1 MAKLGFIGAGTIT
14 DAVVQGL
21 HAAGNTKHDIHLSPR
36 SEARSRALA
45 ARYERVI
52 REDSNEAVVAE
63 SDIVFLAVRPQQ
75 MPELVGLRFRAEQT
89 VVSFL
94 AGTPIDQLLPFV
106 APAARLVRVVP
117 LPCIGLGQ
125 GPILMMP
132 SDPTVEALFGKLGDL
147 IVLTDEANFASVSA
161 ITGLM
166 SSHFELQ
173 NVALDWLKTQSV
185 PEGQAALY
193 IRSLFAGLGAIGLAA
208 DRAGRSIDV
217 AEYETR
223 GRLNEAGR
231 AHLGSRCGGRKP
243 FRRAAPGGSD
253 CTRAE
258 PQCAARHHGRTD
270 SGARGRGDAK
280 GPSAHPP
287 ARRG

>member
-1 MAKLGFIGAGTIT
+1 MASLGFIGTGAIT

-21 HAAGNTKHDIHLSPR
+21 HAVGNTKHEIHLSPR

-52 REDSNEAVVAE
+52 REDSNEAVVAK

-94 AGTPIDQLLPFV
+94 AGTPIDQLRPFV

-117 LPCIGLGQ
+117 LPCIGLGH

-173 NVALDWLKTQSV
+173 NVALDWLKTQKV
-185 PEGQAALY
+185 PDAQAALY
-193 IRSLFAGLGAIGLAA
+193 VRSFFAGLGAIGLAA
-208 DRAGRSIDV
+208 GRAGQSIDV
-217 AEYETR
+217 ADYETR
-223 GRLNEAGR
+223 GGLNEA
-231 AHLGSRCGGRKP
+231 C
-243 FRRAAPGGSD
+243 
-253 CTRAE
+253 
-258 PQCAARHHGRTD
+258 RT
-270 SGARGRGDAK
+270 SAQGRGLVRA
-280 GPSAHPP
+280 S
-287 ARRG
+287 R

>member
-1 MAKLGFIGAGTIT
+1 MASLGFIGTGAIT

-21 HAAGNTKHDIHLSPR
+21 NAAGNTEHDIHLSPR

-52 REDSNEAVVAE
+52 REETNAAVVAK

-75 MPELVGLRFRAEQT
+75 MPELVGLRFRAEQI

-94 AGTPIDQLLPFV
+94 AGTPIDQLRPFV

-161 ITGLM
+161 VTGLM

-173 NVALDWLKTQSV
+173 NVALDWLKTQRV
-185 PEGQAALY
+185 PDGQAALY
-193 IRSLFAGLGAIGLAA
+193 VRSFFAGLGAIGLAA
-208 DRAGRSIDV
+208 GRAGQSIDV
-217 AEYETR
+217 ADYETR
-223 GRLNEAGR
+223 GGLNEACR
-231 AHLGSRCGGRKP
+231 IQL
-243 FRRAAPGGSD
+243 
-253 CTRAE
+253 
-258 PQCAARHHGRTD
+258 
-270 SGARGRGDAK
+270 SGAGWFGQVNEALRAIRARGDALSEATK
-280 GPSAHPP
+280 TG
-287 ARRG
+287 

>member
-1 MAKLGFIGAGTIT
+1 MASLGFIGTGAIT

-21 HAAGNTKHDIHLSPR
+21 NAAGNTEHDIHLSPR

-52 REDSNEAVVAE
+52 REETNAAVVAK

-75 MPELVGLRFRAEQT
+75 MPELVGLRFRAEQI

-94 AGTPIDQLLPFV
+94 AGTPIDQLRPFV

-173 NVALDWLKTQSV
+173 NVALDWLKTQKV
-185 PEGQAALY
+185 PDGQAALY
-193 IRSLFAGLGAIGLAA
+193 VRSFFAGLGAIGLAA
-208 DRAGRSIDV
+208 GRAGQSIDV
-217 AEYETR
+217 ADYETR
-223 GRLNEAGR
+223 GGLNEACR
-231 AHLGSRCGGRKP
+231 IQL
-243 FRRAAPGGSD
+243 
-253 CTRAE
+253 
-258 PQCAARHHGRTD
+258 
-270 SGARGRGDAK
+270 SGAGWFGQVNEALRAIRARGDALSEATK
-280 GPSAHPP
+280 TG
-287 ARRG
+287 

>member
-1 MAKLGFIGAGTIT
+1 MPSLGFIGTGVIT

-21 HAAGNTKHDIHLSPR
+21 RAVGNTKHEIHLSPR

-45 ARYERVI
+45 ARYGRVI
-52 REDSNEAVVAE
+52 REDSNEAVVAK

-94 AGTPIDQLLPFV
+94 AGTPIDQLRPFV

-117 LPCIGLGQ
+117 LPCIGLGH

-132 SDPTVEALFGKLGDL
+132 SDPTIEALFGKLGDL

-173 NVALDWLKTQSV
+173 NVALNWLKTQKV
-185 PEGQAALY
+185 PDAQAALY
-193 IRSLFAGLGAIGLAA
+193 VRSFFAGMGAIGLAA
-208 DRAGRSIDV
+208 GRAGQSIDV
-217 AEYETR
+217 ADYETR
-223 GRLNEAGR
+223 GGLNEACR
-231 AHLGSRCGGRKP
+231 TQL
-243 FRRAAPGGSD
+243 RRAGWFGQVDEALRAIQSRGGALSQE
-253 CTRAE
+253 TKT
-258 PQCAARHHGRTD
+258 G
-270 SGARGRGDAK
+270 
-280 GPSAHPP
+280 
-287 ARRG
+287 

>member
-1 MAKLGFIGAGTIT
+1 MASLGFIGTGAIT

-21 HAAGNTKHDIHLSPR
+21 HAAGNTKHEIHLSPR

-52 REDSNEAVVAE
+52 REDSNEAVVAK

-75 MPELVGLRFRAEQT
+75 MPKLVGLRFRAEQT

-94 AGTPIDQLLPFV
+94 AGTPIDQLRPFV

-173 NVALDWLKTQSV
+173 NVALEWLKTQKV
-185 PEGQAALY
+185 PDGQAALY
-193 IRSLFAGLGAIGLAA
+193 VRSFFAGLGAIGLAA
-208 DRAGRSIDV
+208 GRAGQSIDV
-217 AEYETR
+217 AGYETR
-223 GRLNEAGR
+223 GGLNEACR
-231 AHLGSRCGGRKP
+231 IQL
-243 FRRAAPGGSD
+243 
-253 CTRAE
+253 
-258 PQCAARHHGRTD
+258 
-270 SGARGRGDAK
+270 SGAGWFGQVNEALRAIRARGDALSEAAK
-280 GPSAHPP
+280 TG
-287 ARRG
+287 

>member
-1 MAKLGFIGAGTIT
+1 MASLGFIGAGTIT

-21 HAAGNTKHDIHLSPR
+21 HAAGHRKHDIHLSPR

-75 MPELVGLRFRAEQT
+75 MPELVGLRFREEQT

-94 AGTPIDQLLPFV
+94 AGTPIDQLRPFV

-117 LPCIGLGQ
+117 LPSIGLGQ

-173 NVALDWLKTQSV
+173 NVALDWLKTQKV
-185 PEGQAALY
+185 PDGQAALY
-193 IRSLFAGLGAIGLAA
+193 VRSFFAGLGAIGLAA
-208 DRAGRSIDV
+208 GRAGQSIDV
-217 AEYETR
+217 ADYETR
-223 GRLNEAGR
+223 GGLNETCRIQLSGVGWFGQINEALR
-231 AHLGSRCGGRKP
+231 AI
-243 FRRAAPGGSD
+243 RA
-253 CTRAE
+253 
-258 PQCAARHHGRTD
+258 
-270 SGARGRGDAK
+270 RGDALSEATK
-280 GPSAHPP
+280 
-287 ARRG
+287 RG

>member
-1 MAKLGFIGAGTIT
+1 MGAGNEDCSPMARLGFIGAGTIT

-52 REDSNEAVVAE
+52 REDSNEAVVAK

-94 AGTPIDQLLPFV
+94 AGTPIDQLRPFV

-132 SDPTVEALFGKLGDL
+132 SDPTVEAMFGKLGDL

-173 NVALDWLKTQSV
+173 NVALDWLKTQEV
-185 PEGQAALY
+185 PDGQAALY
-193 IRSLFAGLGAIGLAA
+193 VRSFFAGLGAIGLAA
-208 DRAGRSIDV
+208 GRAGQSIDV
-217 AEYETR
+217 ADYETR
-223 GRLNEAGR
+223 GGLNEACR
-231 AHLGSRCGGRKP
+231 IQL
-243 FRRAAPGGSD
+243 
-253 CTRAE
+253 
-258 PQCAARHHGRTD
+258 
-270 SGARGRGDAK
+270 SGAGWFGQVNEALRAIRARGDALSEATK
-280 GPSAHPP
+280 TG
-287 ARRG
+287 

>member
-1 MAKLGFIGAGTIT
+1 MGAGNEDCSPMARLGFIGAGTIT

-45 ARYERVI
+45 ARYEGVI
-52 REDSNEAVVAE
+52 REDSNEAVVAK

-94 AGTPIDQLLPFV
+94 AGTPIDQLRPFV
-106 APAARLVRVVP
+106 APAARLIRVVP

-173 NVALDWLKTQSV
+173 NVALDWLKTQEV
-185 PEGQAALY
+185 PDGQAALY
-193 IRSLFAGLGAIGLAA
+193 VRSFFAGLGAIGLAA
-208 DRAGRSIDV
+208 GRAGQSIDV
-217 AEYETR
+217 ADYETR
-223 GRLNEAGR
+223 GGLNEACR
-231 AHLGSRCGGRKP
+231 IQL
-243 FRRAAPGGSD
+243 
-253 CTRAE
+253 
-258 PQCAARHHGRTD
+258 
-270 SGARGRGDAK
+270 SGAGWFGQVNEALRAIRARGDALSEVTK
-280 GPSAHPP
+280 TG
-287 ARRG
+287 